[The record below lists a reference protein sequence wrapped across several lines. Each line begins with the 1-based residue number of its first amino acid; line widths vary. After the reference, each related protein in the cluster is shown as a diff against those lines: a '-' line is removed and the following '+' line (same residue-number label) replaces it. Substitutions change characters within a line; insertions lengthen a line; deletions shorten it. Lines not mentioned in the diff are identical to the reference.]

1 MGKKIVCY
9 FSAGGTTKKVAEK
22 LAQKAQADIYEIKP
36 KISYTKDDLN
46 WMDKKSRSS
55 VEMADRTIRP
65 EIIKGDINLDDYDTI
80 YLGFPIW
87 WGVAP
92 TVVNTFLEAYDM
104 KGKKIVVFATSGT
117 SGMGDSVK
125 ELEPS
130 APGAVFKEGG
140 MLNGLVSD
148 SKLESVAALA

>member
-1 MGKKIVCY
+1 
-9 FSAGGTTKKVAEK
+9 
-22 LAQKAQADIYEIKP
+22 
-36 KISYTKDDLN
+36 
-46 WMDKKSRSS
+46 MDKKSRSS

-65 EIIKGDINLDDYDTI
+65 EIIKGDINLDEYDTI

-125 ELEPS
+125 ELQPS
-130 APGAVFKEGG
+130 APGATFLEGG
-140 MLNGLVSD
+140 MLNGIVSD
-148 SKLESVAALA
+148 SKLDKVASLA

>member
-1 MGKKIVCY
+1 MGNKLVCY
-9 FSAGGTTKKVAEK
+9 FSAGGTTAKVAQK
-22 LAQKAQADIYEIKP
+22 LAQKAGADTYEIKP
-36 KISYTKDDLN
+36 KISYTKEDLN

-65 EIIKGDINLDDYDTI
+65 EVITGDINLDKYDTI

-130 APGAVFKEGG
+130 APGAKFVEGG
-140 MLNGLVSD
+140 MLNGIVSD
-148 SKLESVAALA
+148 SKLESVANLA

>member
-9 FSAGGTTKKVAEK
+9 FSAGGNTRKVAEK
-22 LAQKAQADIYEIKP
+22 LAQKADADIYEIKP

-117 SGMGDSVK
+117 SGIGEEAPARVAEISGAEVLPGKRFPKDVSAA
-125 ELEPS
+125 ELK
-130 APGAVFKEGG
+130 AWAEGC
-140 MLNGLVSD
+140 
-148 SKLESVAALA
+148 